1 MNHLKSEKVPKQPL
15 FQSCLNIIP
24 TYHQRS
30 SQRRTPH
37 ATVPSLSFKG
47 PGLLRQCVKNEYEW
61 LEKMTLTEEVDDA
74 LSVTWSAH
82 HAAQKRGKAFEVSII
97 ALLPLLRDQAHSVPL

>member
-1 MNHLKSEKVPKQPL
+1 MLPEYYT
-15 FQSCLNIIP
+15 NIP
-24 TYHQRS
+24 PAYFTKKNPDPPQ
-30 SQRRTPH
+30 
-37 ATVPSLSFKG
+37 ATVPSLYFKG